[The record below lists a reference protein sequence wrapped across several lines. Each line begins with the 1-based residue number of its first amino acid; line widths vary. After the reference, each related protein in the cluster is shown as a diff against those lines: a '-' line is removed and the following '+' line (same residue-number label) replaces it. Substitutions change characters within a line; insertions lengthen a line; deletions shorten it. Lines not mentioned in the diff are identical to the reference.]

1 MWELV
6 LGLLGYLDFYVLKLI
21 ADDEKFMYLK
31 LYRMRNRKLV
41 LYVKLSREL
50 LRNKNSKPF
59 VFSLTWEKLLR
70 NQNCAFNIMTKQNW
84 GSWRRRR

>member
-21 ADDEKFMYLK
+21 ADDKKFMYLK

-41 LYVKLSREL
+41 LYAKLSREL